1 VRRANVVRGD
11 TRLEFHC
18 PEPNPCGCLGLSV
31 RCAEAGR
38 RRLRWQT
45 DPVLGEWL
53 SDQRAAHRHSRLSK
67 LRTHLLEELG
77 IFN

>member
-1 VRRANVVRGD
+1 MIQPLVVV
-11 TRLEFHC
+11 
-18 PEPNPCGCLGLSV
+18 CGRLGLS
-31 RCAEAGR
+31 ER
-38 RRLRWQT
+38 RVERGKVAFGWQT